1 MTSTTE
7 MSAPTDAGPAQ
18 TLDSPGLLGLSHL
31 GITVRDMPAAQQ
43 FWGSVMGFATLFEGK
58 ELSMFADRSAGLAIC
73 ITNQQGLVEGSFDE
87 RRVGLDHLA
96 FAVADLATL
105 QRWEQRLTDLNVQHD
120 SITTSDA
127 GIHLNLRAPD
137 NFPVELF
144 VLTVEG
150 AVSLGLSPDDR
161 TVAGTHVLDS

>member
-1 MTSTTE
+1 
-7 MSAPTDAGPAQ
+7 
-18 TLDSPGLLGLSHL
+18 
-31 GITVRDMPAAQQ
+31 
-43 FWGSVMGFATLFEGK
+43 MGFATLFEGD

-73 ITNQQGLVEGSFDE
+73 VTNQQGLVEGSFDE

-96 FAVADLATL
+96 LAVADLATL

-150 AVSLGLSPDDR
+150 AASLGLSPDDR